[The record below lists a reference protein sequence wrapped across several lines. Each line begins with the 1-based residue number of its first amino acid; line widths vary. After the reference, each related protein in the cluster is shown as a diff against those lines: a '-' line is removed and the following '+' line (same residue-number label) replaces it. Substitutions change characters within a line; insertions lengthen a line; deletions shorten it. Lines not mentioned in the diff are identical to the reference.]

1 MSSARSVL
9 VVGGGTAGN
18 SLAVLLRRADISVSL
33 AEIEPDWNMSGSG
46 ITVQGNALRVL
57 REVGVWDEVRDHG
70 FSFNTLGLTA
80 PDGTMLH
87 VAEDSRS
94 GGPDLPSTIGMQRAD
109 LQRILTD
116 AVRAAGV
123 GVRLGV
129 SVASLR
135 QDPHGVDVQF
145 SDGTSGRFDLVVGAD
160 GRNSATRALIGI
172 ADRPV
177 PTGMGIWRATLP
189 RPKGLERTDLAYGG
203 RCYIA
208 GYCPTGDTTM
218 YAYLVEPKRDRGA
231 LSPATYA
238 AEMRGLAEGYGGYW
252 NQIRESI
259 TDPRQ
264 VNYTWFERLLV
275 DGPWHR
281 GLVVLA
287 GDAAHCCP
295 PTLAQG
301 AAMSLE
307 DVSVLAEL
315 LAASETW
322 DDELLT
328 RYWQRRLPRVRMVV
342 DASVQLGQWLM
353 DGVRDADV
361 PGLIGRTMAVLQ
373 ERP

>member
-18 SLAVLLRRADISVSL
+18 GLAVLLRRAGLDVSL
-33 AEIEPDWNMSGSG
+33 AEIEPDWNISGSG

-80 PDGTMLH
+80 PDGTVLH

-94 GGPDLPSTIGMQRAD
+94 GGPDLPATLGMQRAD
-109 LQRILTD
+109 LQRILTA

-123 GVRLGV
+123 RVRLGV

-135 QDPHGVDVQF
+135 QDPHGVDVVF

-172 ADRPV
+172 TDRPA
-177 PTGMGIWRATLP
+177 PTGMGIWRASLR

-203 RCYIA
+203 PCYIA

-218 YAYLVEPKRDRGA
+218 YAYLVEPKRDRGD
-231 LSPATYA
+231 LDPAMYA

-315 LAASETW
+315 LTTRETW

>member
-18 SLAVLLRRADISVSL
+18 SLAVLLCRAGINVSL
-33 AEIEPDWNMSGSG
+33 AEIEPDWNVSGSG

-57 REVGVWDEVRDHG
+57 REVGVWEEVRDHG

-80 PDGTMLH
+80 PDGTVLH

-94 GGPDLPSTIGMQRAD
+94 GGPDLPSTVGMQRAD

-116 AVRAAGV
+116 AVRAAGAS
-123 GVRLGV
+123 VRLGV

-135 QDPHGVDVQF
+135 QDPAGVDVQF
-145 SDGTSGRFDLVVGAD
+145 SDSTSGRFDLVAGAD
-160 GRNSATRALIGI
+160 GRNSAIRALIGI
-172 ADRPV
+172 TDHPV
-177 PTGMGIWRATLP
+177 PTGMGIWRTSLP

-203 RCYIA
+203 PCYIA

-218 YAYLVEPKRDRGA
+218 YAYLVEPKRDRDA
-231 LSPATYA
+231 LDPAMYA
-238 AEMRGLAEGYGGYW
+238 AEMRGLTEGYGGYW
-252 NQIRESI
+252 NQIRELI

-281 GLVVLA
+281 GRVVLA
-287 GDAAHCCP
+287 GDAVHCCP

-315 LAASETW
+315 LTICETW

-361 PGLIGRTMAVLQ
+361 RGLIGRTMAVLQ